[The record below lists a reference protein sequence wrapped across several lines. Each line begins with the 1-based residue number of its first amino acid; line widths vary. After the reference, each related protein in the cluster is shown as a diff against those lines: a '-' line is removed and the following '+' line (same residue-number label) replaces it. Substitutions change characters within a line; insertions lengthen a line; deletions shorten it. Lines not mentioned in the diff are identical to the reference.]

1 MKKCIICGRTDMK
14 TDSFCTLCSY
24 IIGASHLKYDMKQLM
39 ALYSHIVG
47 AKIIQDITN
56 ATYSALKNQYEA
68 KKAKNEGRLN

>member
-1 MKKCIICGRTDMK
+1 
-14 TDSFCTLCSY
+14 
-24 IIGASHLKYDMKQLM
+24 MKQLM